1 MVLTPFGDFIFE
13 SVWEQRNLR
22 PRDPSS
28 PSGRSQVDLLL
39 SFPHLQ
45 RPHKVKF
52 CLTTWKDAQ
61 LQLSA
66 V

>member
-1 MVLTPFGDFIFE
+1 MVLTPFWDFIFE

-39 SFPHLQ
+39 SFPHLR
-45 RPHKVKF
+45 RPHEVKF
-52 CLTTWKDAQ
+52 CLTTWEDVQ